1 MKVTDEQLKAI
12 NKVKGNVLVQAS
24 PGSGKTSVFVARIA
38 NLINNHNID
47 VDEILGLTFT
57 KDAAENMR
65 RRLSKVIGKEKSKE
79 VYLTTFHSFAL
90 AMLKSIPQIIQI

>member
-38 NLINNHNID
+38 NLINHHNVD

-65 RRLSKVIGKEKSKE
+65 RRQIGRASCRER
-79 VYLTTFHSFAL
+79 V
-90 AMLKSIPQIIQI
+90 